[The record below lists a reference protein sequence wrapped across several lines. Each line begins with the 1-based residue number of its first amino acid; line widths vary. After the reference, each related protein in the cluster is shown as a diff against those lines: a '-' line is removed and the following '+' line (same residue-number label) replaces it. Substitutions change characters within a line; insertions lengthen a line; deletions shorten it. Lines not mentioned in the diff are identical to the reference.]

1 MLYIQDMFGL
11 SYLRK
16 KFSRTDQYNKF
27 VEKPKPIEPKPIEPK
42 PIEPKP
48 IEPKPRKLKH
58 RELKPSDNKVHSVVI
73 NRIRILAEKG

>member
-27 VEKPKPIEPKPIEPK
+27 VEKPKHKAQ
-42 PIEPKP
+42 
-48 IEPKPRKLKH
+48 
-58 RELKPSDNKVHSVVI
+58 KPSDNKVHLVVI
-73 NRIRILAEKG
+73 NRLRILAEKN

>member
-27 VEKPKPIEPKPIEPK
+27 VEKPK

>member
-27 VEKPKPIEPKPIEPK
+27 VEKPNHKA
-42 PIEPKP
+42 
-48 IEPKPRKLKH
+48 
-58 RELKPSDNKVHSVVI
+58 LKPSDNKVHSVVI
-73 NRIRILAEKG
+73 NRLRILAEKN